1 MSHYK
6 CTYGVGESI
15 SFIDSD
21 MNAYV
26 KISEY
31 LNFRPFWEKQDLY
44 SMIGQNV
51 MPDADCPRWMFR
63 VYVASNRGESTMIA
77 SSYKDLLS
85 AQKWVMRKKI
95 QNLRDSMDEVQF
107 EAEIDFEML
116 KN

>member
-15 SFIDSD
+15 SLATSD
-21 MNAYV
+21 MNDYV
-26 KISEY
+26 KYSC

-51 MPDADCPRWMFR
+51 MPDAECPKWMFR

-85 AQKWVMRKKI
+85 AQKWIMRKQI